1 MMTREAKTG
10 LILGLIFI
18 VAIAIVLRGVNDSG
32 LDSLDKALAVGVA
45 APPPPNERP
54 VVADAIA
61 PEPVHRPISTDILPN
76 HSPCLQ
82 SDVPGVEADRLNQ
95 QPPVYRH
102 QRELPRSGLSVTN
115 PDLFEPA
122 AGIPEFPAKT
132 QQALA
137 HAIEKAGHTPSADG
151 NTVLVIPDLP
161 KPRQQASKVYVVE
174 DGDDLSR
181 IAVKFYG
188 KEEGNRLVNI
198 NRIYQANKGV
208 LPNMNTVRA
217 GQKIKIPFLKTSQ
230 GSFVT
235 VSQRNDNSPSASI
248 LNGFSGKNTYV
259 VQDGDSLWSIAA
271 RKLGNGTR
279 YPELVKLNKTLLKD
293 EDDLSLGMKLRL
305 PEK

>member
-32 LDSLDKALAVGVA
+32 LDPLDEALAVRVP

-54 VVADAIA
+54 VVTDAVA
-61 PEPVHRPISTDILPN
+61 PEPVHRPIATDNLPD
-76 HSPCLQ
+76 HSPGLQ
-82 SDVPGVEADRLNQ
+82 SDVPGVQANRLNQ

-122 AGIPEFPAKT
+122 AGTPEIPAET
-132 QQALA
+132 QEALA
-137 HAIEKAGHTPSADG
+137 LAIENAGQPPSADG
-151 NTVLVIPDLP
+151 NTVLVTPDP
-161 KPRQQASKVYVVE
+161 PGTRKQASKVYVVE
-174 DGDDLSR
+174 EGDDLSR

-188 KEEGNRLVNI
+188 KKEGNRLVNI
-198 NRIYQANKGV
+198 NRIYEANKGV

-217 GQKIKIPFLKTSQ
+217 GQKIKIPLLKDSR

-235 VSQRNDNSPSASI
+235 VSQRNDNSPSVGLPNRSTG
-248 LNGFSGKNTYV
+248 NKTYI

-271 RKLGNGTR
+271 QKLGNGTR
-279 YPELVKLNKTLLKD
+279 YPELVKLNKALLKD

-305 PEK
+305 PGK